1 MPALMRQIALV
12 SESELISAGDVSKVA
27 AAIQKQATRD
37 LSPIWEINATVDVF
51 ARLED
56 VPVGYWSVIVRDD
69 IDDPSA
75 AGIHED
81 ENGQPFALVTA
92 SSDINVWS
100 ITASHEALEML
111 VDPSGNRLVG
121 ANSKLQTKRVNYLV
135 EVCDPSEAARNAY
148 SCNGIFVSDF
158 YTPNYF
164 DPVTAGGVRY
174 SFTSA
179 IKEPLQVLQGG
190 YLSWQDPQSNSWWQE
205 TWFGGASP
213 KIVQLP
219 PTINTKANGNFRAT
233 IDRLN
238 TSKTLKSLGA
248 GRKQA
253 MAAGLSP
260 GQNQVATNAHARNL
274 RTQIDKILKRSSE
287 VLRARE
293 SRVASPLEANGPVPF
308 AEEGPEPGAG
318 TAEPY
323 DQVAAVQYGLLIE
336 AVYSMYYAQPTNT
349 TPPTQP
355 DFPTGFRLLA
365 WVQMNDFT
373 LLETP
378 PQFYGVIAQ
387 SVTDSTK
394 FVLALRGTESPIEWF
409 DNFTSIIKVP
419 FKVSGCGSVSYGFSR
434 IYDTLEI
441 IDATPP
447 AVGAVARVTGSL
459 RAAGSFSQQTAALV
473 RRHSPAQPQGVEAT
487 PRFTSID
494 VTAHSLG
501 GALATLYVLENA
513 KEDKIPNQVLYT
525 FASPMV
531 GDATF
536 AAAFDA
542 LGLTSWRIVNEP
554 DLVPKAP
561 GGFFGYEHI
570 GLEKAYNSTGIAQAN
585 PSCWH
590 AMATYLALIDRT
602 REPDPE
608 CQIEAV
614 AAAEPNAAFARAA
627 VPLAEAATSMPAVD
641 ASTNVTTYLP
651 TLAASGVKA
660 IGRYYSINTSKVLTQ
675 MEAEAITNAG
685 LSIFVVYED
694 GNDPTKFNGNLGTFQ
709 AQQAL
714 ICARDV
720 GQPQGS
726 AIYFAVDFD
735 CTAAQFQQQITPYF
749 NAISAVFA
757 AQGFPYK
764 IGVYG
769 SGLVCQGLLAADLCS
784 YTWLT
789 NSTGF
794 RGYKQFYASKRW
806 NLAQHLPKFYG
817 KLQADPN
824 ETAAD
829 FGVFQVGTGA
839 LGAAAALKPAV
850 GAFEEVE
857 ALAAEAAGPPLGADD
872 GGAISSLLAIASN
885 PQTLQAAQA
894 VAAQRLLVYDGEK
907 YPQDGCA
914 ITLSVLLQ
922 DAGVN
927 VPDTYMAIDMC
938 SLLQSRG
945 WTRIAVGDQ
954 QKADV
959 GSTCGTVAH
968 HGTDHV
974 YVVLRDLNL
983 DEMVVADNQ
992 EPAPHF
998 RFASGKSQS
1007 PTTYFLRAPNVSV

>member
-12 SESELISAGDVSKVA
+12 CESELIAAGDVSKVA
-27 AAIQKQATRD
+27 AALQKQATRD
-37 LSPIWEINATVDVF
+37 LSPIWEISATVDVF
-51 ARLED
+51 DKLED

-121 ANSKLQTKRVNYLV
+121 ADSKLQKRRVNYLV
-135 EVCDPSEAARNAY
+135 EVCDPSEAAKNAY
-148 SCNGIFVSDF
+148 SCNGILVSDF

-174 SFTSA
+174 SFTGA

-205 TWFGGASP
+205 TWFDGTSP

-219 PTINTKANGNFRAT
+219 PTINSKANGNFRAT

-260 GQNQVATNAHARNL
+260 GQNQVATNAYARNL
-274 RTQIDKILKRSSE
+274 RTRIDKILKRSSE
-287 VLRARE
+287 DLRVRE
-293 SRVASPLEANGPVPF
+293 SPVASPVEADGPEPF
-308 AEEGPEPGAG
+308 AEEGPAPAAGAVQ
-318 TAEPY
+318 PY

-336 AVYSMYYAQPTNT
+336 AVYSMYYAQPTNP
-349 TPPTQP
+349 TPPPQP
-355 DFPTGFRLLA
+355 DFPAGFRLLGWA
-365 WVQMNDFT
+365 QMNDFT
-373 LLETP
+373 LVETS
-378 PQFYGVIAQ
+378 PQFYGVIVQ

-434 IYDTLEI
+434 IYDTMEI
-441 IDATPP
+441 IDATSQ
-447 AVGAVARVTGSL
+447 AAGAAARVTGSL

-473 RRHSPAQPQGVEAT
+473 RRHAPAQPQSVEAA
-487 PRFTSID
+487 PRVTSID

-513 KEDKIPNQVLYT
+513 KEDNIPNQVLYT

-536 AAAFDA
+536 VAAFDA

-561 GGFFGYEHI
+561 GEFFGYEHV
-570 GLEKAYNSTGIAQAN
+570 GVEKAYDSTGIAQSN

-602 REPDPE
+602 RQPDPA
-608 CQIEAV
+608 CQIQPVAAV
-614 AAAEPNAAFARAA
+614 APAAARVADA
-627 VPLAEAATSMPAVD
+627 PTPTMPAVD
-641 ASTNVTTYLP
+641 ASTNVTAYLP
-651 TLAASGVKA
+651 TLAAAGVKA
-660 IGRYYSINTSKVLTQ
+660 VGRYYSISTTKVLTQ
-675 MEAEAITNAG
+675 LEAEAIAKAG

-694 GNDPTKFNGNLGTFQ
+694 GNDPAKFNADLGTSQ
-709 AQQAL
+709 ARRAL
-714 ICARDV
+714 ACARGV

-735 CTAAQFQQQITPYF
+735 CTAKEFAQQITPYF
-749 NAISAVFA
+749 EAIGTVFA
-757 AQGFPYK
+757 AQGSLYK

-769 SGLVCQGLLAADLCS
+769 SGLVCQGLLTAGLCS

-789 NSTGF
+789 NSIGF
-794 RGYKQFYASKRW
+794 EGYDQFYESKRW
-806 NLAQHLPKFYG
+806 NLAQHLPKYYG

-824 ETAAD
+824 ETAAN
-829 FGVFQVGTGA
+829 FGAFRVGA
-839 LGAAAALKPAV
+839 SPIAAAAAVVRSRAPAG

-857 ALAAEAAGPPLGADD
+857 PVAPEESVAPAGDVEAIA
-872 GGAISSLLAIASN
+872 SLLALASN
-885 PQTLQAAQA
+885 RQTLQAAQT
-894 VAAQRLLVYDGEK
+894 VAAQRLLDYDGEK

-922 DAGVN
+922 EAGID
-927 VPDTYMAIDMC
+927 VPDTYMAIDMGG
-938 SLLQSRG
+938 LLQSRR
-945 WTRIAVGDQ
+945 WTKIAIGAQ
-954 QKADV
+954 QRGDV
-959 GSTCGTVAH
+959 GSTCGKTPH

-974 YVVLRDLNL
+974 YVVLRVSNPDEP

-998 RFASGKSQS
+998 RFASGKGKTPS
-1007 PTTYFLRAPNVSV
+1007 TYFLRAPS

>member
-12 SESELISAGDVSKVA
+12 CESELIAPGDLSKVA
-27 AAIQKQATRD
+27 AALQKQATRD
-37 LSPIWEINATVDVF
+37 LSPIWEISATVDVF
-51 ARLED
+51 DKLED

-121 ANSKLQTKRVNYLV
+121 ADSKMQKRRVNYLV
-135 EVCDPSEAARNAY
+135 EVCDPSEAAKNAY
-148 SCNGIFVSDF
+148 SCNGILVSDF

-174 SFTSA
+174 SFTGA

-205 TWFGGASP
+205 TWFDGASP

-219 PTINTKANGNFRAT
+219 PTINSKANGNFRAT

-253 MAAGLSP
+253 TAAGLSP

-274 RTQIDKILKRSSE
+274 RTQIDQILRRSSE
-287 VLRARE
+287 DRRVRE
-293 SRVASPLEANGPVPF
+293 RPVASPIEADGPEPF
-308 AEEGPEPGAG
+308 AEGGPTPAPGA
-318 TAEPY
+318 AQPY

-336 AVYSMYYAQPTNT
+336 AVYSMYYAQPTNP
-349 TPPTQP
+349 TPPPQP
-355 DFPTGFRLLA
+355 DFPAGFRLLA

-373 LLETP
+373 LVETS

-447 AVGAVARVTGSL
+447 AAGVAARAASSL

-473 RRHSPAQPQGVEAT
+473 RRHAPAQPQSVEAA

-536 AAAFDA
+536 VAAFDA
-542 LGLTSWRIVNEP
+542 LGLNSWRIVNEP

-561 GGFFGYEHI
+561 GEFFGYEHI
-570 GLEKAYNSTGIAQAN
+570 GVEQAYDSTGIAQSN

-602 REPDPE
+602 REPDPA
-608 CQIEAV
+608 CQIQAVVAV
-614 AAAEPNAAFARAA
+614 APAAARVAGA
-627 VPLAEAATSMPAVD
+627 PTPTMPAID
-641 ASTNVTTYLP
+641 ASTNVTAYLP
-651 TLAASGVKA
+651 TLAAAGVKA
-660 IGRYYSINTSKVLTQ
+660 VGRYYSISTSKVLTQ
-675 MEAEAITNAG
+675 LEAEAIANAG

-694 GNDPTKFNGNLGTFQ
+694 GNDPAKFNADLGTFQ
-709 AQQAL
+709 ARRAL
-714 ICARDV
+714 ACARGV

-735 CTAAQFQQQITPYF
+735 CTVQQFQRQITPYF
-749 NAISAVFA
+749 RAISAVFA
-757 AQGFPYK
+757 AKGFPYK

-769 SGLVCQGLLAADLCS
+769 SGLVCQGLLAAGLCS
-784 YTWLT
+784 YAWLT

-794 RGYKQFYASKRW
+794 QGYKQFYASKRW
-806 NLAQHLPKFYG
+806 NLAQHLPKYYG

-824 ETAAD
+824 EAAAD
-829 FGVFQVGTGA
+829 FGAFKVGPGA
-839 LGAAAALKPAV
+839 LAIAAPLQLADAPV
-850 GAFEEVE
+850 GGAFGAPE
-857 ALAAEAAGPPLGADD
+857 ALAAEAAAPAPSD
-872 GGAISSLLAIASN
+872 GEAISDLLAIASN

-914 ITLSVLLQ
+914 ITLSVLFQ
-922 DAGVN
+922 EAGVD

-938 SLLQSRG
+938 RVLQSRG
-945 WTRIAVGDQ
+945 WTKITVGDQ
-954 QKADV
+954 QRGDV
-959 GSTCGTVAH
+959 GSTCGTTAH
-968 HGTDHV
+968 HGADHV
-974 YVVLRDLNL
+974 YVVLRDLNV

-1007 PTTYFLRAPNVSV
+1007 PTTYFLRAPDVSA

>member
-1 MPALMRQIALV
+1 MPALMRQIGLV
-12 SESELISAGDVSKVA
+12 CESELIARGDVSKVA
-27 AAIQKQATRD
+27 AALQKQAARD
-37 LSPIWEINATVDVF
+37 LSPIWEISATVDVF
-51 ARLED
+51 DKLED

-121 ANSKLQTKRVNYLV
+121 ADSKLQKRRVNYLV
-135 EVCDPSEAARNAY
+135 EVCDPSEAAKNAY
-148 SCNGIFVSDF
+148 SCNGILVSDF
-158 YTPNYF
+158 YTPHYF

-174 SFTSA
+174 SFAGA

-205 TWFGGASP
+205 TWFDGASP
-213 KIVQLP
+213 KIVKLP
-219 PTINTKANGNFRAT
+219 PTISSKANGNFRAT

-274 RTQIDKILKRSSE
+274 RARINQILGGSSDDHT
-287 VLRARE
+287 VRE
-293 SRVASPLEANGPVPF
+293 PHVAA
-308 AEEGPEPGAG
+308 
-318 TAEPY
+318 TAEPESPEDLVEGDAAPATGTAQPY
-323 DQVAAVQYGLLIE
+323 DEVAAVQYGLLIE
-336 AVYSMYYAQPTNT
+336 AVYSMYYAQPTNP
-349 TPPTQP
+349 TPPTQA
-355 DFPTGFRLLA
+355 DFPNGLRLLA

-373 LLETP
+373 LVETS

-434 IYDTLEI
+434 IYDTMEI
-441 IDATPP
+441 IDATSQ
-447 AVGAVARVTGSL
+447 AAGAAARVTGSL

-473 RRHSPAQPQGVEAT
+473 RRHAPAQPRGVEAT

-501 GALATLYVLENA
+501 GALATLYVLDNA
-513 KEDKIPNQVLYT
+513 KEDRVPNQVLYT

-531 GDATF
+531 GDAAF
-536 AAAFDA
+536 AEAFDA

-554 DLVPKAP
+554 DLVPKVP
-561 GGFFGYEHI
+561 GEFLGYQHI
-570 GLEKAYNSTGIAQAN
+570 GVQKAYDSTGVAQAN

-590 AMATYLALIDRT
+590 AMATYLALIDPIRQ
-602 REPDPE
+602 PDPA
-608 CQIEAV
+608 CQIQAV
-614 AAAEPNAAFARAA
+614 AAADPNAAFARAA
-627 VPLAEAATSMPAVD
+627 VPLAEAAPSMSAVD

-735 CTAAQFQQQITPYF
+735 CTPAQFQQQITPYF

-769 SGLVCQGLLAADLCS
+769 SGLVCQGLLAAGLCS

-794 RGYKQFYASKRW
+794 QGYKQFYASKRW
-806 NLAQHLPKFYG
+806 NLAQHLPKLYG

-829 FGVFQVGTGA
+829 FGVFQVGTFA
-839 LGAAAALKPAV
+839 LAAAAALKPV

-857 ALAAEAAGPPLGADD
+857 ALAAEAVGRALGAGD
-872 GGAISSLLAIASN
+872 GGAIDSLLAIASN

-922 DAGVN
+922 EAGVN
-927 VPDTYMAIDMC
+927 LPDTYMAIDMC

-954 QKADV
+954 QKGDV
-959 GSTCGTVAH
+959 GSTCGPVAH

-1007 PTTYFLRAPNVSV
+1007 PTTYFLRAPNVSA